1 MLSLSLKQCSLATSR
16 QKFGILQKQLDWKQG
31 LLDPELHPNPNQ
43 PASYSAQITKYPQQT
58 KVERPPASNY
68 YDSGQNVQQHSPQQ
82 PLAWQPDKDPC
93 SCSETP
99 NGARYS
105 TAQRLKELE
114 NSEEFDMV
122 VDVVC
127 RLKT

>member
-1 MLSLSLKQCSLATSR
+1 MDIVAV
-16 QKFGILQKQLDWKQG
+16 
-31 LLDPELHPNPNQ
+31 
-43 PASYSAQITKYPQQT
+43 TKCWYQWIHFCGVLVQRSSSTQT

-105 TAQRLKELE
+105 TVQRLKELE

-122 VDVVC
+122 VDVMC